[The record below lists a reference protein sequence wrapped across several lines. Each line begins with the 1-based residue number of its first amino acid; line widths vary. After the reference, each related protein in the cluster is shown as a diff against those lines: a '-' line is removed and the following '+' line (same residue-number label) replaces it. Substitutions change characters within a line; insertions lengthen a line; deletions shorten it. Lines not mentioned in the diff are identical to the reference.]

1 MIETRRRA
9 LVQNVLNADLP
20 VAVRGRGVWL
30 QDDAGRRYF
39 DACSGAV
46 VSALGHAHPRIVAAI
61 ADQAARL
68 TFVHRGAFAPEP
80 TLRLAERLT
89 ALTGYAAAWLV
100 GSGSEAVEAAM
111 QFALQYHRE
120 TGRPERQWF
129 LSHRRGYHG
138 NTLGGLSLSGHGRR
152 AVVGDLAYAFAEL
165 EAPATRRDPSPAA
178 ERLHTDQLLAGA
190 RAALERNRDRIAAI
204 VVEPVGGATLGATV
218 PPDGYLPGLRSLA
231 DEFGA
236 LLVFDEVLSGMGRT
250 GRVLAADH
258 WGVRADLVALGKGL
272 GAGYAS
278 IAGVL
283 LDAPVLDA
291 IAAGSGRIAG
301 GHTYGGNPLAA
312 ATALA
317 VLDVMEQERL
327 VERAERTGAVLRLL
341 LDRLAA
347 AHPVVAEVR
356 GIGML
361 QAVELELDPGAAPGV
376 TAARFAENAR
386 AAGAI
391 VYVATGGFLDAV
403 LVAPPLVTTEAELQV
418 LVGMLESALT
428 TFESTV
434 PSRGIQDRSRSE
446 GGSGPDPA
454 RGLDIA

>member
-1 MIETRRRA
+1 M
-9 LVQNVLNADLP
+9 QNVLNADLP
-20 VAVRGRGVWL
+20 VAVRGEGVWL
-30 QDDAGRRYF
+30 QDDTGRRYF

-46 VSALGHAHPRIVAAI
+46 VAALGHAHPRVVAAI

-89 ALTGYAAAWLV
+89 AMTGYAAAWLV

-120 TGRPERQWF
+120 TGQPERQWF
-129 LSHRRGYHG
+129 LSHRRNYHG

-165 EAPATRRDPSPAA
+165 DAPATRRDPSPAA
-178 ERLHTDQLLAGA
+178 ERLHADQLLAGA
-190 RAALERNRDRIAAI
+190 RRALERHRDRIAAI

-218 PPDGYLPGLRSLA
+218 PPDGYLQGLRSLA

-258 WGVRADLVALGKGL
+258 WDVRADLVALGKGL

-283 LDAPVLDA
+283 VDAPVLDA

-301 GHTYGGNPLAA
+301 GHTYGGNPLAT

-317 VLDVMEQERL
+317 VLDVMEEERL
-327 VERAERTGAVLRLL
+327 VERAERTGTALRLV

-347 AHPVVAEVR
+347 AHPLVAEVR

-361 QAVELELDPGAAPGV
+361 QAVELEPDPGAAPGV
-376 TAARFAENAR
+376 TAARFAEHAR

-403 LVAPPLVTTEAELQV
+403 LIAPPLVTTEAELDV
-418 LVGMLESALT
+418 LAEMLEAALT
-428 TFESTV
+428 TFEASGAIREVQERT
-434 PSRGIQDRSRSE
+434 RS
-446 GGSGPDPA
+446 GAGSGSDPVRDLTTA
-454 RGLDIA
+454 

>member
-1 MIETRRRA
+1 MVETSQRRA
-9 LVQNVLNADLP
+9 LVQNVLDADLP
-20 VAVRGRGVWL
+20 VAVRGQGVWVE
-30 QDDAGRRYF
+30 DDRGRRF
-39 DACSGAV
+39 LDACSGAV
-46 VSALGHAHPRIVAAI
+46 VAALGHAHPRVVAAI
-61 ADQAARL
+61 AEQAARL
-68 TFVHRGAFAPEP
+68 TFVHRGAFSPEP

-89 ALTGYAAAWLV
+89 ALTGYGGAWLV

-129 LSHRRGYHG
+129 LSHSRGYHG
-138 NTLGGLSLSGHGRR
+138 NTLGGLSLSGHARR
-152 AVVGDLAYAFAEL
+152 AVAGDLAYAFAEL
-165 EAPATRRDPSPAA
+165 ETPATRRDPSPAA
-178 ERLHTDQLLAGA
+178 ERLHADRLIAAA
-190 RAALERNRDRIAAI
+190 RAALERHRDRIAAI

-218 PPDGYLPGLRSLA
+218 PPDGYLQGLRSLA

-258 WGVRADLVALGKGL
+258 WEVRADLVALGKGL

-283 LDAPVLDA
+283 LDRRVLDA

-317 VLDVMEQERL
+317 VLDVMEAEGL
-327 VERAERTGAVLRLL
+327 VERAARIGAVLRRSLES
-341 LDRLAA
+341 LAA
-347 AHPVVAEVR
+347 AHPRVVEVR

-361 QAVELELDPGAAPGV
+361 QAIELEPDPGAAPGA
-376 TAARFAENAR
+376 TATRFARHAR
-386 AAGAI
+386 EAGAI

-403 LVAPPLVTTEAELQV
+403 LVAPPLVTTEAELH
-418 LVGMLESALT
+418 LLAGMLDTALT
-428 TFESTV
+428 TFANE
-434 PSRGIQDRSRSE
+434 RS
-446 GGSGPDPA
+446 
-454 RGLDIA
+454 GLTG